1 MSTRTPEQ
9 ARKRRLITGIAL
21 ASVAV
26 LGVGAAITTAA
37 WTDDVWFSATANTSS
52 IELYGALGD
61 TAPALDPANWE
72 EADDEGTAI
81 VIPAASFA
89 DLVPEETRAVQIWL
103 WNDSTVDLSVE
114 LATLTLTGNPLFD
127 PSATA
132 PSSPA
137 AIGVFTDETG
147 TTEYTTTVIPAGTTL
162 GLWVVVQTPDWVSPD
177 DDAMQD
183 VDSPVVPLQFI
194 GSTVPTP

>member
-9 ARKRRLITGIAL
+9 ARKRRLITGITL

-37 WTDDVWFSATANTSS
+37 WTDNVWFSATANTSS
-52 IELYGALGD
+52 IELYGAVGD

-72 EADDEGTAI
+72 EADEEVAAV

-114 LATLTLTGNPLFD
+114 LATLDLTGNPLFD
-127 PSATA
+127 PNETT

-137 AIGVFTDETG
+137 AIGVFADETG
-147 TTEYTTTVIPAGTTL
+147 ATPYATTVIPAGETL

-177 DDAMQD
+177 DDAMQN
-183 VDSPVVPLQFI
+183 VTSPAVPLQFI